1 MPLPLMALPL
11 PPVLPRHRQ
20 RGSVPMRPLHILCKI
35 LNLEQ
40 SEGCAHCGY
49 CVIECMRTLQRTSSS
64 SRVIRVQ
71 AGPQDDRAY

>member
-20 RGSVPMRPLHILCKI
+20 RGSVPMRPLHTLFMI

-40 SEGCAHCGY
+40 SEGFVHT
-49 CVIECMRTLQRTSSS
+49 VDI
-64 SRVIRVQ
+64 V
-71 AGPQDDRAY
+71 